1 MKNARFALASLLV
14 AVGTLLSAAPASAS
28 QSPGVGIFSDVR
40 VEKGE
45 VMHDDVV
52 CIGGHATV
60 EGKVEGSVVVIGG
73 KLDFSGEADEVV
85 TILSEANFQSGTA
98 VHGDMVHVLGEMSKA
113 ADARF
118 EGENVDVGSAL
129 PPRIQRLLSRGLIG
143 LFVVLRLIGLII
155 SGIVV
160 MLIALL
166 IPERI
171 ERMSGE
177 LDTRWPASIGFGLL
191 ACVVVVIVCVGLAVT
206 IIGIPFAI
214 LVGLL
219 AKLLGL
225 VGITAMLMLLGRRLG
240 TETGLLGEHSP
251 LLASVMLGFAVLA
264 VIRFVPILGELVW
277 TLLGIVGLGLTV
289 VTRLGRDTAEAGA
302 S

>member
-1 MKNARFALASLLV
+1 MKNARFVLASLLV
-14 AVGTLLSAAPASAS
+14 ATGALLSAAPANAS

-52 CIGGHATV
+52 CIGGHAVV
-60 EGKVEGSVVVIGG
+60 EGKVEGDVVVIGG
-73 KLDFSGEADEVV
+73 KLDFSGEANEVV
-85 TILSEANFQSGTA
+85 TILSKANFQSGTA
-98 VHGDMVHVLGEMSKA
+98 VHGDMVHILGEMTKA
-113 ADARF
+113 TDARF

-129 PPRIQRLLSRGLIG
+129 PPRIQRLLSRGIIV
-143 LFVVLRLIGLII
+143 LFVLWRFIELIV
-155 SGIVV
+155 SGILV

-177 LDTRWPASIGFGLL
+177 LDTRWPASVGFGLL
-191 ACVVVVIVCVGLAVT
+191 ACVIVVIVCIGLAIT
-206 IIGIPFAI
+206 IIGIPFAL
-214 LVGLL
+214 LVGFL
-219 AKLLGL
+219 AKVLGL
-225 VGITAMLMLLGRRLG
+225 VGITTILLLLGRRLG
-240 TETGLLGEHSP
+240 TETGLLNEHSS
-251 LLASVMLGFAVLA
+251 LLASVMLGFAALA
-264 VIRFVPILGELVW
+264 VIRFIPLFGDLVW
-277 TLLGIVGLGLTV
+277 TLLGIVGLGLVV

>member
-1 MKNARFALASLLV
+1 MKKVRFAVALLLV
-14 AVGTLLSAAPASAS
+14 AGGAFLSSAQARTG

-45 VMHDDVV
+45 VHHDDLV

-60 EGKVEGSVVVIGG
+60 EGKVEGAVVVIGG
-73 KLDFSGEADEVV
+73 KLDFSGEAQEVV
-85 TILSEANFQSGTA
+85 TILSKANFDSGTT
-98 VHGDMVHVLGEMSKA
+98 VHGDMVHILGEMNKSP
-113 ADARF
+113 DATF
-118 EGENVDVGSAL
+118 EGEKVDVGSAL
-129 PPRIQRLLSRGLIG
+129 PPRIQRILSRGLIG
-143 LFVVLRLIGLII
+143 VFVLLRLIGLII
-155 SGIVV
+155 SGIVI

-166 IPERI
+166 MPERI

-191 ACVVVVIVCVGLAVT
+191 ACFVVLIVVIGLAIT

-214 LVGLL
+214 LVGML

-225 VGITAMLMLLGRRLG
+225 MGITAMLMLLGKKLG
-240 TETGLLGEHSP
+240 METGLLGEHSS

-277 TLLGIVGLGLTV
+277 TLLGIIGLGLTV
-289 VTRLGRDTAEAGA
+289 VTHLGRETAEAGA